1 MQTLRVHLFGHLKVG
16 AGSGPPVRFP
26 TRKSRALLAYLALK
40 RERRVTRPAIAG
52 DLWPEADEDRAQK
65 ALNTELWRL
74 KTALRDGGAD
84 PCAYLDTDHD
94 SVGFRAGAPVW
105 SDVGVFDDV
114 TRKLAVLSHSDGT
127 PDPKFLLALSEAV
140 ALYSGDLLEGVYDDW
155 CLVHRESYRARLI
168 AALEHLVQA
177 RMDAQKW
184 EEAIAFG
191 QRLVAMDPLL
201 EHVHRAL
208 MRCHYIKG
216 NRPAAL
222 KQFAACA
229 AALRR
234 DLRVEPMD
242 ETRQVYETMIAI
254 PGRPKL
260 EIGPRAAPA
269 GEVLSPSRSPI
280 EKIDLALANLYAAQ
294 GWLEDA
300 GRGLR
305 KPAAD

>member
-1 MQTLRVHLFGHLKVG
+1 MQTLRVQLFGHLKVA
-16 AGSGPPVRFP
+16 AGSGAAVRFP
-26 TRKSRALLAYLALK
+26 TRKSRALLAYVALK
-40 RERRVTRPAIAG
+40 RERRANRLAVVG
-52 DLWPEADEDRAQK
+52 DLWPESDEERAHR

-74 KTALRDGGAD
+74 KTALRDSGAD
-84 PCAYLDTDHD
+84 PAVYLDTDHET
-94 SVGFRAGAPVW
+94 VGFKAGAAIW
-105 SDVGVFDDV
+105 CDVRVFDDA
-114 TRKLAVLSHSDGT
+114 TRSLAVLSERDGV
-127 PDPKFLLALSEAV
+127 PDRRFLVALAEAV
-140 ALYSGDLLEGVYDDW
+140 ALYNGDLLEGIYDDW
-155 CLVHRESYRARLI
+155 CLVHRESYRARLV

-177 RMDAQKW
+177 RMEAREWD
-184 EEAIAFG
+184 EAIAFG
-191 QRLVAMDPLL
+191 QRLIAIDPLL

-229 AALRR
+229 TALRR

-242 ETRQVYETMIAI
+242 ETRQVYETMIAL
-254 PGRPKL
+254 PGRAPPVT
-260 EIGPRAAPA
+260 GVRVAPA
-269 GEVLSPSRSPI
+269 GEVLSPSRTPI

-305 KPAAD
+305 RRAAD